1 MLDELRGREEIMLIG
16 DRNAMRAD
24 FQHVIKS
31 IRAGAISIDQLVTHR
46 TTLRDTPRDIALWA
60 RQKSGLIKAM
70 IDVRGG
76 L

>member
-1 MLDELRGREEIMLIG
+1 
-16 DRNAMRAD
+16 
-24 FQHVIKS
+24 VIKS

-60 RQKSGLIKAM
+60 HQKSGLIKAM